1 MGIATAILGGASLI
15 GGIMGS
21 NSAKKAAKQ
30 QTKAQQA
37 ALAEQ
42 RRQYDENKALL
53 TPFITPGQN
62 ALATY
67 SNAVGLN
74 GRDAQQAFYNDFE
87 FDPGFNTALDDALSD
102 TSKRYAIYGDVGGGL
117 AKDLLKTGQSARMSA
132 YDKRLAQIGGIA
144 DSGRSA
150 AGSLSSAGQA
160 NANAQSGI
168 LSNIGATQAQ
178 GTMNASNA
186 LVGGIGNFA
195 NAFAYGNGINQGM
208 GGNSYQNLN
217 GVNGFGNSWN
227 ALTVPYNRVSF

>member
-1 MGIATAILGGASLI
+1 MGIATAIMGGASLL
-15 GGIMGS
+15 GGIMGN

-30 QTKAQQA
+30 QTKAQMA
-37 ALAEQ
+37 ALEEQ

-53 TPFITPGQN
+53 TPFVTPGTN

-67 SNAVGLN
+67 GNAVGLN
-74 GRDAQQAFYNDFE
+74 GREAQQQFYDNFE
-87 FDPGFNTALDDALSD
+87 FDPGFQTALDDSLSD
-102 TSKRYAIYGDVGGGL
+102 TANRYAIYGDVGGGL
-117 AKDLLKTGQSARMSA
+117 AKDLLKTGQSARMGA
-132 YDKRLAQIGGIA
+132 YDKRLAQIGGLV
-144 DSGRSA
+144 DTGRSA
-150 AGSLSSAGQA
+150 AGSLAGAGQT

-186 LVGGIGNFA
+186 LAGGFGGLA
-195 NAFAYGNGINQGM
+195 NAFAYGNGLNQGQ
-208 GGNSYQNLN
+208 GSLN